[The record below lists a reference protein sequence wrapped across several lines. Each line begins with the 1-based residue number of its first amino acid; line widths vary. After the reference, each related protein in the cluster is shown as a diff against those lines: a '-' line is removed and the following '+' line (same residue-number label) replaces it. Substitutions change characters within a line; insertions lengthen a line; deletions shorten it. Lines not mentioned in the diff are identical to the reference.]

1 MRKIW
6 RIFCLDVKHA
16 TKNIISLIVCV
27 GLVVIPSLYAWFN
40 IAGSWDPYGNTGNLK
55 VAVANSDEGYQSD
68 AIPVKINLGERVASN
83 LSQKKTIGYV
93 VTSEDDAVEGVRS
106 GKYYAAI
113 VIPEDFTKDM
123 LTVFSD
129 NIQQATIVYYSN
141 QKENAIA
148 PIVTDK
154 AATSVK
160 NSIQTDFAQSLGE
173 VGAGALS
180 EISGYVSDDQLMDI
194 SQNLDNAISQAS
206 TDLRTVSS
214 HMGVYSSLLSSAGS
228 IIDSSSTLLSG
239 TDSSTQDVRN
249 ALAESAQGVRKVG
262 DSVDTA
268 SAAIDEALSTSKESF
283 DSVSDAVDTAFDT
296 AQTDASDGAAKLRDI
311 ATRIDAH
318 ADAYQELDDSL
329 KSLQELLPED
339 MKSLLDPT
347 ISRVEGVISTQR
359 AMAERLRTS
368 ATNLENGVA
377 DAKQDHEDVEA
388 LIEQDAQQIEDAR
401 GSFDSD
407 LRAQLSDLANSI
419 DSASTAANT
428 VSIKLEGTVSDVSK
442 AASLTS
448 GNLADMKSLLDSSAA
463 QVNGMADDLDDLSA
477 RLTAA
482 LESGDAQQVRQILSA
497 NPTDLATFLSQPVG
511 LDRVAVYPIANTGSA
526 MAGFYTTL
534 ALWVGAVVLVA
545 MCKAQVS
552 DAELAE
558 ADARPRHGYLGRLLL
573 FDLLGILQALLVS
586 FGDLF
591 YLGVQCADMV
601 VFVLT
606 CCLMSVVFVNIMYA
620 FTVSFGDVGK
630 AICVFLLVI
639 QVAGSGGTFPVE
651 MLPEAFQT
659 FYPTLPFVHGIAAL
673 HECIGGFY
681 GFTWAIEMSILGI
694 YVVLSLILGLL
705 LRKPV
710 VRLNNWIN
718 EKLESTKIM

>member
-6 RIFCLDVKHA
+6 RIFRIDAMHA
-16 TKNIISLIVCV
+16 TKNVISLIVCV

-55 VAVANSDEGYQSD
+55 VAVANSDEGFQSD
-68 AIPVKINLGERVASN
+68 AIPVKINLGERVASD

-93 VTSEDDAVEGVRS
+93 VTTEEDAIEGVRS
-106 GKYYAAI
+106 GEYYAAL

-129 NIQQATIVYYSN
+129 DIQQATIVYYSN

-173 VGAGALS
+173 MGAGALS

-194 SQNLDNAISQAS
+194 SKNLTDAISQAS

-214 HMGVYSSLLSSAGS
+214 HMGVYSSLLSSADS
-228 IIDSSSTLLSG
+228 IIYSSSTLLSG

-249 ALAESAQGVRKVG
+249 ALAESAQGVREVG
-262 DSVDTA
+262 DSVDSAT
-268 SAAIDEALSTSKESF
+268 AAIDEALSTSRQSF
-283 DSVSDAVDTAFDT
+283 DSVSSAVDTAFDT
-296 AQTDASDGAAKLRDI
+296 AQTDASDGASELRDI

-318 ADAYQELDDSL
+318 ADAYQQLDDSL
-329 KSLQELLPED
+329 TSLKEILPEGS
-339 MKSLLDPT
+339 KSLLDPT
-347 ISRVEGVISTQR
+347 ISRVKGVISTQR
-359 AMAERLRTS
+359 AMAERLRSS
-368 ATNLENGVA
+368 ATDLENGVS
-377 DAKQDHEDVEA
+377 DAKQDHEDVKA
-388 LIEQDAQQIEDAR
+388 LIQQDAQEIEDAQ
-401 GSFDSD
+401 GSFNSD
-407 LRAQLSDLANSI
+407 LRSQLSDLAGSI

-428 VSIKLEGTVSDVSK
+428 VSIKLENTVSDVGD

-448 GNLADMKSLLDSSAA
+448 GNLADMKSLLDSSAE
-463 QVNGMADDLDDLSA
+463 QVNGMANDLDDLSA
-477 RLTAA
+477 RLTDA

-497 NPTDLATFLSQPVG
+497 DPTDLAAFLAQPVG
-511 LDRVAVYPIANTGSA
+511 LKRVAVFPIANTGSA

-545 MCKAQVS
+545 MLKAQVS
-552 DAELAE
+552 DAELAQ

-591 YLGVQCADMV
+591 YLGVQCADPV
-601 VFVLT
+601 VFVT
-606 CCLMSVVFVNIMYA
+606 SCCLISVVFVNIMYA

-651 MLPEAFQT
+651 MLPQAFQT
-659 FYPTLPFVHGIAAL
+659 FYPTLPFVHAIAAL

-681 GFTWAIEMSILGI
+681 GYTWVAEMSILGI

-710 VRLNNWIN
+710 VRLNNWIA

>member
-1 MRKIW
+1 MRRVW

-16 TKNIISLIVCV
+16 TRNVISLIVCI

-55 VAVANSDEGYQSD
+55 VAVANSDAGYKSD
-68 AIPVKINLGERVASN
+68 TIPVKINLGERVASN

-93 VTSEDDAVEGVRS
+93 VTTEEDALEGVRS
-106 GKYYAAI
+106 GEYYAAI

-129 NIQQATIVYYSN
+129 DIQQATIVYYSN

-160 NSIQTDFAQSLGE
+160 NSVQADFAQSLGE
-173 VGAGALS
+173 MGAGALS
-180 EISGYVSDDQLMDI
+180 EISGYVSDDQLLDI
-194 SQNLDNAISQAS
+194 SESLSDAISRAS
-206 TDLRTVSS
+206 TDLRTVSA

-249 ALAESAQGVRKVG
+249 ALAESARGVRKVG
-262 DSVDTA
+262 DSVDSAT
-268 SAAIDEALSTSKESF
+268 AAIDEALSTSKQSF
-283 DSVSDAVDTAFDT
+283 DSVSDAVDTAFDA
-296 AQTDASDGAAKLRDI
+296 AQTDASDGASKLRDI
-311 ATRIDAH
+311 ASRIDAH

-329 KSLQELLPED
+329 TSLQALLPDES
-339 MKSLLDPT
+339 KSLLDPT

-368 ATNLENGVA
+368 ATNLENGVS
-377 DAKQDHEDVEA
+377 DAKQDHEDVKA
-388 LIEQDAQQIEDAR
+388 LIEQDSQEIEDAR
-401 GSFDSD
+401 STFDSD
-407 LRAQLSDLANSI
+407 LRTQLSDLANSI
-419 DSASTAANT
+419 DTASTAANT
-428 VSIKLEGTVSDVSK
+428 VSIKLEDTVDDVSS
-442 AASLTS
+442 ATSLTS
-448 GNLADMKSLLDSSAA
+448 GDLADMKNLLDSSAN
-463 QVNGMADDLDDLSA
+463 QVNSMADDLADLSA

-482 LESGDAQQVRQILSA
+482 LESGDARQVRQILSA
-497 NPTDLATFLSQPVG
+497 DPTALATFLSQPVG
-511 LDRVAVYPIANTGSA
+511 LDRIAVFPIANTGSA

-545 MCKAQVS
+545 MLKAQVS
-552 DAELAE
+552 DAELAQ

-586 FGDLF
+586 LGDLF
-591 YLGVQCADMV
+591 YLGIQCAGMV
-601 VFVLT
+601 VFVLS
-606 CCLMSVVFVNIMYA
+606 CCLISVVFVNIMYA

-651 MLPEAFQT
+651 MLPQGFQT
-659 FYPTLPFVHGIAAL
+659 FYPTLPFVHAISAL

-681 GFTWAIEMSILGI
+681 GFTWTVEMLVLGI

-710 VRLNNWIN
+710 VRLNNWII
-718 EKLESTKIM
+718 EKLESTKLM

>member
-68 AIPVKINLGERVASN
+68 TIPVKINLGERVASN

-93 VTSEDDAVEGVRS
+93 VTTEDDAVEGVRS

-113 VIPEDFTKDM
+113 VIPEDFTNDM

-129 NIQQATIVYYSN
+129 DIQQAAIVYYSN

-173 VGAGALS
+173 MGAGALS
-180 EISGYVSDDQLMDI
+180 EISGYVSDDQLMEI

-311 ATRIDAH
+311 ATLIDAH
-318 ADAYQELDDSL
+318 ADAYQELDNSL

-407 LRAQLSDLANSI
+407 LRTQLSDLASSI
-419 DSASTAANT
+419 DSASSAANT
-428 VSIKLEGTVSDVSK
+428 VSIKLEGTVSDVSE

-448 GNLADMKSLLDSSAA
+448 GNLADMKSLLDSSAE

-558 ADARPRHGYLGRLLL
+558 ANARPRHGYLGRLLL

-651 MLPEAFQT
+651 MLPKAFQT

>member
-407 LRAQLSDLANSI
+407 LRTQLSDLANSI

-545 MCKAQVS
+545 MC
-552 DAELAE
+552 
-558 ADARPRHGYLGRLLL
+558 
-573 FDLLGILQALLVS
+573 
-586 FGDLF
+586 
-591 YLGVQCADMV
+591 
-601 VFVLT
+601 
-606 CCLMSVVFVNIMYA
+606 
-620 FTVSFGDVGK
+620 
-630 AICVFLLVI
+630 
-639 QVAGSGGTFPVE
+639 
-651 MLPEAFQT
+651 
-659 FYPTLPFVHGIAAL
+659 
-673 HECIGGFY
+673 
-681 GFTWAIEMSILGI
+681 
-694 YVVLSLILGLL
+694 
-705 LRKPV
+705 
-710 VRLNNWIN
+710 
-718 EKLESTKIM
+718 

>member
-6 RIFCLDVKHA
+6 RIFCLDVRHA

-55 VAVANSDEGYQSD
+55 VAVANSDEGFQSD
-68 AIPVKINLGERVASN
+68 TIPVKINLGERVATD
-83 LSQKKTIGYV
+83 LSQKTTIGYV
-93 VTSEDDAVEGVRS
+93 VTSEDDAIEGVRS
-106 GKYYAAI
+106 GTYYAAI

-129 NIQQATIVYYSN
+129 DIQQATIVYYSN

-173 VGAGALS
+173 IGAGALS

-194 SQNLDNAISQAS
+194 SKNLSDAISQAS
-206 TDLRTVSS
+206 GDLRTVSA

-329 KSLQELLPED
+329 TSLKELLPEGS
-339 MKSLLDPT
+339 KSLLDPT

-377 DAKQDHEDVEA
+377 DAKQDHEDVKA
-388 LIEQDAQQIEDAR
+388 LIQQDAQEIEALARTVPDAMGVQLVPALAGLGAPFFDTGATALLR
-401 GSFDSD
+401 GMTRGVT
-407 LRAQLSDLANSI
+407 RAHVARAALEGMAQRPADVIEAIRRDTGYPIGTVMADGGGSRNTLLMQLQADLANCELRC
-419 DSASTAANT
+419 
-428 VSIKLEGTVSDVSK
+428 VSFSE
-442 AASLTS
+442 
-448 GNLADMKSLLDSSAA
+448 
-463 QVNGMADDLDDLSA
+463 LSA
-477 RLTAA
+477 LGAA
-482 LESGDAQQVRQILSA
+482 WMAG
-497 NPTDLATFLSQPVG
+497 LATG
-511 LDRVAVYPIANTGSA
+511 VYRSFEDIP
-526 MAGFYTTL
+526 
-534 ALWVGAVVLVA
+534 
-545 MCKAQVS
+545 
-552 DAELAE
+552 
-558 ADARPRHGYLGRLLL
+558 ARRGEEVR
-573 FDLLGILQALLVS
+573 
-586 FGDLF
+586 
-591 YLGVQCADMV
+591 
-601 VFVLT
+601 
-606 CCLMSVVFVNIMYA
+606 YA
-620 FTVSFGDVGK
+620 P
-630 AICVFLLVI
+630 
-639 QVAGSGGTFPVE
+639 Q
-651 MLPEAFQT
+651 MPEAER
-659 FYPTLPFVHGIAAL
+659 LAMREA
-673 HECIGGFY
+673 
-681 GFTWAIEMSILGI
+681 WRRAIECARMG
-694 YVVLSLILGLL
+694 
-705 LRKPV
+705 
-710 VRLNNWIN
+710 
-718 EKLESTKIM
+718 

>member
-6 RIFCLDVKHA
+6 RIFCLDVRHA
-16 TKNIISLIVCV
+16 TKNVISLIVCV

-55 VAVANSDEGYQSD
+55 VAVANSDEGFQSD
-68 AIPVKINLGERVASN
+68 AIPVKINLGERVASD

-93 VTSEDDAVEGVRS
+93 VTTEEDAIEGVRS
-106 GKYYAAI
+106 GEYYAAL

-129 NIQQATIVYYSN
+129 DIQQATIVYYSN

-160 NSIQTDFAQSLGE
+160 NSIQTGFAQSLGE
-173 VGAGALS
+173 MGAGALS

-194 SQNLDNAISQAS
+194 SKNLSDAISRAS
-206 TDLRTVSS
+206 TDLRTVSA

-239 TDSSTQDVRN
+239 TDSSTQDVRD

-268 SAAIDEALSTSKESF
+268 TAAIDEALSTSKKSF

-368 ATNLENGVA
+368 ATNLENGVS
-377 DAKQDHEDVEA
+377 DAEKDHEDVKA
-388 LIEQDAQQIEDAR
+388 LIQQDAQEIEDAKS
-401 GSFDSD
+401 SFDSD
-407 LRAQLSDLANSI
+407 LRTQLSDLANSI
-419 DSASTAANT
+419 DTASTAANT
-428 VSIKLEGTVSDVSK
+428 VSIKLENTVSDVSE

-448 GNLADMKSLLDSSAA
+448 GNLADMKNLLDSSAE
-463 QVNGMADDLDDLSA
+463 QVNGMADDLDDLSS

-497 NPTDLATFLSQPVG
+497 NPSDLATFLSQPVG

-545 MCKAQVS
+545 MLKVQVS
-552 DAELAE
+552 DTELAQ
-558 ADARPRHGYLGRLLL
+558 ADARPRHAYLGRLLL

-591 YLGVQCADMV
+591 YLGVQCVDMAM
-601 VFVLT
+601 FVLT

-651 MLPEAFQT
+651 MLPKAFQT

-710 VRLNNWIN
+710 VRLNNWII

>member
-68 AIPVKINLGERVASN
+68 TIPVKINLGERVASN

-93 VTSEDDAVEGVRS
+93 VTTEDDAVEGVRS

-113 VIPEDFTKDM
+113 VIPEDFTNDM

-129 NIQQATIVYYSN
+129 DIQQAAIVYYSN
-141 QKENAIA
+141 QKE
-148 PIVTDK
+148 
-154 AATSVK
+154 
-160 NSIQTDFAQSLGE
+160 
-173 VGAGALS
+173 
-180 EISGYVSDDQLMDI
+180 
-194 SQNLDNAISQAS
+194 NAISQAS

-318 ADAYQELDDSL
+318 ADAYQELDNSL

-407 LRAQLSDLANSI
+407 LRTQLSDLASSI

-428 VSIKLEGTVSDVSK
+428 VSIKLEGTVSDVSE

-448 GNLADMKSLLDSSAA
+448 GNLADMKSLLDSSAE

-558 ADARPRHGYLGRLLL
+558 ANARPRHGYLGRLLL

-651 MLPEAFQT
+651 MLPKAFQT

>member
-1 MRKIW
+1 
-6 RIFCLDVKHA
+6 
-16 TKNIISLIVCV
+16 
-27 GLVVIPSLYAWFN
+27 
-40 IAGSWDPYGNTGNLK
+40 
-55 VAVANSDEGYQSD
+55 
-68 AIPVKINLGERVASN
+68 
-83 LSQKKTIGYV
+83 
-93 VTSEDDAVEGVRS
+93 
-106 GKYYAAI
+106 
-113 VIPEDFTKDM
+113 
-123 LTVFSD
+123 
-129 NIQQATIVYYSN
+129 
-141 QKENAIA
+141 
-148 PIVTDK
+148 
-154 AATSVK
+154 
-160 NSIQTDFAQSLGE
+160 
-173 VGAGALS
+173 
-180 EISGYVSDDQLMDI
+180 
-194 SQNLDNAISQAS
+194 
-206 TDLRTVSS
+206 
-214 HMGVYSSLLSSAGS
+214 
-228 IIDSSSTLLSG
+228 
-239 TDSSTQDVRN
+239 
-249 ALAESAQGVRKVG
+249 
-262 DSVDTA
+262 
-268 SAAIDEALSTSKESF
+268 
-283 DSVSDAVDTAFDT
+283 
-296 AQTDASDGAAKLRDI
+296 
-311 ATRIDAH
+311 
-318 ADAYQELDDSL
+318 
-329 KSLQELLPED
+329 

-407 LRAQLSDLANSI
+407 LRTQLSDLASSI

-428 VSIKLEGTVSDVSK
+428 VSIKLEGTVSDVSE

-448 GNLADMKSLLDSSAA
+448 GNLADMKSLLDSSAE

-558 ADARPRHGYLGRLLL
+558 ANARPRHGYLGRLLL

-630 AICVFLLVI
+630 AIVVVVMVLQI
-639 QVAGSGGTFPVE
+639 AGSSGTFPIEVT
-651 MLPEAFQT
+651 PAFFQKVN
-659 FYPTLPFVHGIAAL
+659 PILPFTHAINAMREIVAGQYGVDYWLDLLKLLVFIPLAL
-673 HECIGGFY
+673 
-681 GFTWAIEMSILGI
+681 L
-694 YVVLSLILGLL
+694 LGLV
-705 LRKPV
+705 LRKPLIRMNEFFEE
-710 VRLNNWIN
+710 RLN
-718 EKLESTKIM
+718 STKLM

>member
-1 MRKIW
+1 MRRIW

-16 TKNIISLIVCV
+16 TKNIIALIVCI

-68 AIPVKINLGERVASN
+68 TIPVRINLGERVASD
-83 LSQKKTIGYV
+83 LSQKTTIGYV
-93 VTSEDDAVEGVRS
+93 VTTEDDAVEGVRS

-129 NIQQATIVYYSN
+129 DIQQATIVYYSN

-173 VGAGALS
+173 MGAGALS

-194 SQNLDNAISQAS
+194 SKNLSDAISRAS
-206 TDLRTVSS
+206 TDLRTVSA

-239 TDSSTQDVRN
+239 TDSSTQDVRD

-268 SAAIDEALSTSKESF
+268 TAAIDEALSTSKKSF

-347 ISRVEGVISTQR
+347 QR

-368 ATNLENGVA
+368 ATNLENGVS
-377 DAKQDHEDVEA
+377 DAEKDHEDVKA
-388 LIEQDAQQIEDAR
+388 LIQQDAQEIEDAKS
-401 GSFDSD
+401 SFDSD
-407 LRAQLSDLANSI
+407 LRTQLSDLANSI
-419 DSASTAANT
+419 DTASTAANT
-428 VSIKLEGTVSDVSK
+428 VSIKLENTVSDVSE

-448 GNLADMKSLLDSSAA
+448 GNLADMKNLLDSSAE
-463 QVNGMADDLDDLSA
+463 QVNGMADDLDDLSS

-497 NPTDLATFLSQPVG
+497 NPSDLATFLSQPVG

-545 MCKAQVS
+545 MLKVQVS
-552 DAELAE
+552 DTELAQ
-558 ADARPRHGYLGRLLL
+558 ADARPRHAYLGRLLL

-591 YLGVQCADMV
+591 YLGVQCVDMAM
-601 VFVLT
+601 FVLT
-606 CCLMSVVFVNIMYA
+606 CCLISVVFVNIMYA

-651 MLPEAFQT
+651 MLPKAFQT

-710 VRLNNWIN
+710 VRLNNWII

>member
-68 AIPVKINLGERVASN
+68 TIPVKINLGERVASN

-93 VTSEDDAVEGVRS
+93 VTTEDDAVEGVRS

-129 NIQQATIVYYSN
+129 DIQQAAIVYYSN

-173 VGAGALS
+173 MGAGALS
-180 EISGYVSDDQLMDI
+180 EISGYVSDDQLMEI

-318 ADAYQELDDSL
+318 ADAYQELDNSL

-407 LRAQLSDLANSI
+407 LRTQLSDLASSI

-428 VSIKLEGTVSDVSK
+428 VSIKLEGTVSDVSE

-448 GNLADMKSLLDSSAA
+448 GNLADMKSRLASSAEH
-463 QVNGMADDLDDLSA
+463 VNGMAADLDDLSA

-558 ADARPRHGYLGRLLL
+558 ANARPRHGYLGRLLL

-651 MLPEAFQT
+651 MLPKAFQT

>member
-68 AIPVKINLGERVASN
+68 TIPVKINLGERVTSN

-93 VTSEDDAVEGVRS
+93 VTTEDDAVEGVRS

-113 VIPEDFTKDM
+113 VIPEDFTNDM

-129 NIQQATIVYYSN
+129 DIQQAAIVYYSN

-173 VGAGALS
+173 MGAGALS
-180 EISGYVSDDQLMDI
+180 EISGYVSDDQLMEI

-318 ADAYQELDDSL
+318 ADAYQELDNSL

-407 LRAQLSDLANSI
+407 LRTQLSDLASSI

-428 VSIKLEGTVSDVSK
+428 VSIKLEGTVSDVSE

-448 GNLADMKSLLDSSAA
+448 GNLADMKSLLDSSAE

-526 MAGFYTTL
+526 MAGFYATL

-558 ADARPRHGYLGRLLL
+558 ANARPRHGYLGRLLL

-651 MLPEAFQT
+651 MLPKAFQT